1 MPKERKACHDPH
13 YVNKDYSGEAD
24 VACALGVLGVKP
36 HEQFHDAELIKKV
49 EELIEEPRFAKAI
62 DLRDV
67 FAISEFFGYTG
78 LVPVGDAPGEA
89 FGNSLRCPFD

>member
-1 MPKERKACHDPH
+1 MPEEGKACHDPH
-13 YVNKDYSGEAD
+13 YVNKDDGRKGD
-24 VACALGVLGVKP
+24 VACAPSVVGIKA
-36 HEQFHDAELIKKV
+36 EEEIHDAELIKKV